1 MEKGMFDLDQEKI
14 HVEYCYILYVYQ
26 GWQVCLTNRPQFSM
40 VYILIDHIEM
50 MSWNV
55 QNSSGTTSRRL
66 VVSMQSFEH
75 FIASFLQSVR
85 VQTMETCGWFVFYN
99 NTYI

>member
-40 VYILIDHIEM
+40 VYILIDHRNDVM
-50 MSWNV
+50 KCSKLKWNYEP
-55 QNSSGTTSRRL
+55 QASGFNAKFWTFYL
-66 VVSMQSFEH
+66 VISIVCKSADH
-75 FIASFLQSVR
+75 GNLWLICFLQ
-85 VQTMETCGWFVFYN
+85 
-99 NTYI
+99 